1 MHTRA
6 CFSSACGQTHTRQA
20 RSTGPAAAAW
30 WRGGEPT
37 SRAQRRG
44 TVLERSSGSK
54 PLSPGMVP
62 SSAGAAFRKGIAL
75 DFSCQD
81 RGWGCCVKPSGAG
94 ALLAQKTAREF
105 QRLPDLHD
113 DTAAASAAHQA
124 GGLVGQ
130 SRVRDDGQHFLQKGS
145 EVFRFN
151 GQGVLFGTGL
161 WGDNVAATPRSPL
174 SALFMSVNSLY
185 TVSP

>member
-151 GQGVLFGTGL
+151 GQVVFYLVRGEPLASSIV
-161 WGDNVAATPRSPL
+161 NVAPL
-174 SALFMSVNSLY
+174 WSVNSLLHCILK
-185 TVSP
+185 

>member
-1 MHTRA
+1 M
-6 CFSSACGQTHTRQA
+6 
-20 RSTGPAAAAW
+20 
-30 WRGGEPT
+30 
-37 SRAQRRG
+37 
-44 TVLERSSGSK
+44 LERSSGSK

-124 GGLVGQ
+124 GGLEGQ
-130 SRVRDDGQHFLQKGS
+130 SRVRDEGQHLGEEQQK
-145 EVFRFN
+145 FR
-151 GQGVLFGTGL
+151 
-161 WGDNVAATPRSPL
+161 RS
-174 SALFMSVNSLY
+174 S
-185 TVSP
+185 TI

>member
-1 MHTRA
+1 M
-6 CFSSACGQTHTRQA
+6 
-20 RSTGPAAAAW
+20 
-30 WRGGEPT
+30 
-37 SRAQRRG
+37 
-44 TVLERSSGSK
+44 LERSSGSK

-124 GGLVGQ
+124 GGLEGQ
-130 SRVRDDGQHFLQKGS
+130 SRVRDESEHGKSDKGQSFEINPNEKGVNPPLLPPGPALPLGKKGAAK
-145 EVFRFN
+145 VFRFN
-151 GQGVLFGTGL
+151 GQGVLFGTGRTARIF
-161 WGDNVAATPRSPL
+161 NSQRRAALVREFVTT
-174 SALFMSVNSLY
+174 LY
-185 TVSP
+185 P

>member
-1 MHTRA
+1 MGHPPTLRLDDSNWVRA
-6 CFSSACGQTHTRQA
+6 GALCSAAHRPHQA
-20 RSTGPAAAAW
+20 SQPAWPGGSCACKLLHYPAHLRRIRHAEAKVDRDIAENAQHAHASVLQLRLRAW
-30 WRGGEPT
+30 LKRVRPGRRVQPQQPGGWRGGEPT

-94 ALLAQKTAREF
+94 ALLAQKTTR
-105 QRLPDLHD
+105 
-113 DTAAASAAHQA
+113 
-124 GGLVGQ
+124 
-130 SRVRDDGQHFLQKGS
+130 
-145 EVFRFN
+145 
-151 GQGVLFGTGL
+151 
-161 WGDNVAATPRSPL
+161 
-174 SALFMSVNSLY
+174 
-185 TVSP
+185 